1 MGGVSC
7 YRLQDGST
15 LLVPAD
21 VPVRV
26 VEVRRTQGQDVND
39 RVAGLKRHGEA
50 LYEESRELMIDFQ
63 KAFQRR
69 AP

>member
-1 MGGVSC
+1 MGGVSWC
-7 YRLQDGST
+7 
-15 LLVPAD
+15 P
-21 VPVRV
+21 
-26 VEVRRTQGQDVND
+26 RTYPCASSKSGEDVND

-50 LYEESRELMIDFQ
+50 LYEESRELMIDSQ